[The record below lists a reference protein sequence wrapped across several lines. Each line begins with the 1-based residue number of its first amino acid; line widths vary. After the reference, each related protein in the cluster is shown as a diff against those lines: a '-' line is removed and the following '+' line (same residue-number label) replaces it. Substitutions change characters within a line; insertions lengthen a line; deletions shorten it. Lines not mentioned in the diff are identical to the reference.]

1 MTSETVTPT
10 VEELEALIGRQFP
23 GGTYAVEPWRV
34 WLTNDVIGAPQ
45 RTDGIAHPM
54 FCYYA
59 AMAGLG
65 ISIDEMFILCYA
77 SASDGPMFGECD
89 IQQLRPLK
97 IGATYTVRGEITSAV
112 RKQGV
117 RTGTFDIVAFQL
129 EVVAP
134 DGEVSSVV
142 SNSFIFPRRPS

>member
-1 MTSETVTPT
+1 MSSATQTPT
-10 VEELEALIGRQFP
+10 IEELESLVGRQFP
-23 GGTYAVEPWRV
+23 GGTYALEPWRA

-45 RTDGIAHPM
+45 RTDGVAHPM

-65 ISIDEMFILCYA
+65 ITINEMFTLCYA
-77 SASDGPMFGECD
+77 SADDGPMFGECD
-89 IQQLRPLK
+89 IQQLRPLE

-112 RKQGV
+112 RKQGE
-117 RTGTFDIVAFQL
+117 RTGTFDIVAFRL
-129 EVVAP
+129 EVIAP

-142 SNSFIFPRRPS
+142 SNSFIFPRRSS

>member
-1 MTSETVTPT
+1 MTSATQTPT
-10 VEELEALIGRQFP
+10 IEELESLVGRQFP

-59 AMAGLG
+59 AMAGFG
-65 ISIDEMFILCYA
+65 ISIDEMFTLCYA
-77 SASDGPMFGECD
+77 SADDGPMFGECD
-89 IQQLRPLK
+89 IQQMRPLK
-97 IGATYTVRGEITSAV
+97 IGATYTVRGKITSAV
-112 RKQGV
+112 RKQGE

-142 SNSFIFPRRPS
+142 SNSFIFPRRS

>member
-1 MTSETVTPT
+1 MTSTTETPT
-10 VEELEALIGRQFP
+10 VEQLESLVGRQFP
-23 GGTYAVEPWRV
+23 GGTYAVDPWRV

-65 ISIDEMFILCYA
+65 ISIDEMFNLCYA
-77 SASDGPMFGECD
+77 SADDGPMFGECD
-89 IQQLRPLK
+89 IQQLRPLE
-97 IGATYTVRGEITSAV
+97 IGATYTVRGEITGAV
-112 RKQGV
+112 RKQGE

-142 SNSFIFPRRPS
+142 SNSFIFPRRP

>member
-1 MTSETVTPT
+1 MTSKTQIPT
-10 VEELEALIGRQFP
+10 IDELEALVGWQFP
-23 GGTYAVEPWRV
+23 GDTYTLEAWRV

-45 RTDGIAHPM
+45 RSDGIAHPM

-65 ISIDEMFILCYA
+65 ISIDEMFTLCHA
-77 SASDGPMFGECD
+77 SADDGPMFGECD
-89 IQQLRPLK
+89 IQQLRPLEV
-97 IGATYTVRGEITSAV
+97 GATYTVRGQITSAV
-112 RKQGV
+112 RKQGA
-117 RTGTFDIVAFQL
+117 RTGTFDIVAFRL

-142 SNSFIFPRRPS
+142 SNSFIFPRRA

>member
-1 MTSETVTPT
+1 MQIPT
-10 VEELEALIGRQFP
+10 TDELEALVGWQFP
-23 GGTYAVEPWRV
+23 GGSYTVEPWRV

-45 RTDGIAHPM
+45 RTDGVAHPM

-65 ISIDEMFILCYA
+65 ISIDEMFTLCHA
-77 SASDGPMFGECD
+77 SAADGPMFGESD
-89 IQQLRPLK
+89 IQQLRPLEV
-97 IGATYTVRGEITSAV
+97 GATYTVRGEITSAV
-112 RKQGV
+112 RKQGA

-134 DGEVSSVV
+134 DGDVSSIV
-142 SNSFIFPRRPS
+142 SNSFIFPRRSS

>member
-1 MTSETVTPT
+1 MV
-10 VEELEALIGRQFP
+10 GRQFP
-23 GGTYAVEPWRV
+23 GGTYALEPWRA
-34 WLTNDVIGAPQ
+34 WLTNDVIGATQ
-45 RTDGIAHPM
+45 RTDGVAHPM

-65 ISIDEMFILCYA
+65 ITINEMFILCYA
-77 SASDGPMFGECD
+77 SADDGPMFGECD
-89 IQQLRPLK
+89 IQQLRPLE

-112 RKQGV
+112 RKQGE

-129 EVVAP
+129 EVVAS

-142 SNSFIFPRRPS
+142 SNSFIFPRRSS

>member
-1 MTSETVTPT
+1 MTAAKTTPA
-10 VEELEALIGRQFP
+10 VDELEALVGWRFP
-23 GGTYAVEPWRV
+23 GGTYTVEPWRV

-65 ISIDEMFILCYA
+65 ISIDEMFTLCGA
-77 SASDGPMFGECD
+77 SADDGPMFGECD
-89 IQQLRPLK
+89 VQQLRPLEV
-97 IGATYTVRGEITSAV
+97 GAAYTVRGEITSAV
-112 RKQGV
+112 RKEGA
-117 RTGTFDIVAFQL
+117 RTGVFDIVAFRL

-134 DGEVSSVV
+134 DGRVSSVV

>member
-10 VEELEALIGRQFP
+10 VEELEALVGRQFP

-59 AMAGLG
+59 AMTGLG
-65 ISIDEMFILCYA
+65 ISIDEMFTLCYG
-77 SASDGPMFGECD
+77 SADDGPMFGECD
-89 IQQLRPLK
+89 IQQHRPLE
-97 IGATYTVRGEITSAV
+97 IGGTYTVRGEITSAV
-112 RKQGV
+112 RKQGE

-134 DGEVSSVV
+134 DGEVSSTV
-142 SNSFIFPRRPS
+142 SNSFIFPRRSS

>member
-1 MTSETVTPT
+1 MTAAKTTPA
-10 VEELEALIGRQFP
+10 VDELEALVGWRFP
-23 GGTYAVEPWRV
+23 GGTYTVEPWRV

-65 ISIDEMFILCYA
+65 ISIDEMFTLCGA
-77 SASDGPMFGECD
+77 SADDGPMFGECD
-89 IQQLRPLK
+89 VQQLRPLEV
-97 IGATYTVRGEITSAV
+97 GAAYTVRGEITSAV
-112 RKQGV
+112 RKEGA
-117 RTGTFDIVAFQL
+117 RTGVFDIVTFQL

-134 DGEVSSVV
+134 DDQVSSVV